1 MTEYLARVASRADVL
16 GETGGQ
22 SINVTII
29 LSIIPIA
36 LRSRVVLAVAK
47 GLRAGVTEPLT
58 IIRWLDLR

>member
-1 MTEYLARVASRADVL
+1 VL